1 MKRLFD
7 TGNAAITEAA
17 ILAGCRLYAGYP
29 ITPSTEIAENMSR
42 RLPQVGGYYIQA
54 EDELAGLYMCLGAS
68 LGGYK
73 TMTSTSGPGYVLFS
87 DPYGWGICSEI
98 PVVIIDAQRV
108 GPVSGIT
115 GAPGQGEFYLSRYP
129 THGGNFETIV
139 LAPNSVQEA
148 FLLTVEAFYLAERFR
163 TPVTLLM
170 DQLVTDG
177 WESFSIP
184 ETKEEMDGM
193 GLKVTDREINRGPDF
208 YPPTDEID
216 IAPVV
221 LGYNTGAACSDWTPT
236 QEGYDT
242 EDPVAQM
249 KHSYRLVYKIR
260 NHRELIDRFEEY
272 FMEDQPDI
280 VLVSYGSPSRVVIS
294 AVKKARELG
303 IKAGAIRLISLW
315 PFPDQLFSQSTRY
328 LSVELNYDGQLV
340 REIQR
345 AAAAGSEVHFFGKC
359 GELPSVHELIHGME
373 NILAGTNILSGFSEE
388 EDLRWKIEAW

>member
-1 MKRLFD
+1 MKRIFD

-17 ILAGCRLYAGYP
+17 IIAGCQVYAGYP

-68 LGGYK
+68 LGGK
-73 TMTSTSGPGYVLFS
+73 KAMTSTSGPGYVLFS
-87 DPYGWGICSEI
+87 DPYGWGISSEI

-139 LAPNSVQEA
+139 LAPASVQEA
-148 FLLTVEAFYLAERFR
+148 FKLTIEAFYLAERFR
-163 TPVTLLM
+163 TPVTILA

-184 ETKEEMDGM
+184 ETEEEKEEMEIRV
-193 GLKVTDREINRGPDF
+193 LERKVNYGPAF

-216 IAPVV
+216 IPPVV
-221 LGYNTGAACSDWTPT
+221 LGHNTGAACSDWTPT
-236 QEGYDT
+236 EEGYDI
-242 EDPVAQM
+242 EEPAAHM

-260 NHRELIDRFEEY
+260 NHRDLIDSHEEY
-272 FMEDQPDI
+272 FLDDNPDI
-280 VLVSYGSPSRVVIS
+280 ILVAFGSPARVVIS

-303 IKAGAIRLISLW
+303 LKVGCIRLISIW
-315 PFPDQLFSQSTRY
+315 PFQDELFFRKTKY
-328 LSVELNYDGQLV
+328 LSVELNFEGQLV
-340 REIQR
+340 REVKR
-345 AAAAGSEVHFFGKC
+345 ATANGSEVHFYGKC
-359 GELPSVHELIHGME
+359 GELPSVDELIHAIKNVLE
-373 NILAGTNILSGFSEE
+373 NKPIETQQ
-388 EDLRWKIEAW
+388 WKSEAW